1 MYAPVLA
8 VIAQMVWRGIV
19 RAATSPTGQKV
30 AVTAA
35 GHAAAVASN
44 NMIVYLR
51 AQGVTVP
58 QGVAEAVP
66 RAAALLAQ
74 SAGQRAFAG
83 DVAAAVVEQATGHR
97 VPTNAELHRYQAAVA
112 QANSALATPT
122 PYCAAPPSIAPLPAP
137 SNMEIQPT
145 NAYQGPNPMIKPPE
159 TRPQI
164 QYGNPNPLG

>member
-8 VIAQMVWRGIV
+8 LIAQVVWRGIV
-19 RAATSPTGQKV
+19 RAATSPTGQRV

-44 NMIVYLR
+44 NMIGYLR
-51 AQGVTVP
+51 AQGVAVP

-66 RAAALLAQ
+66 RAAAMLAQ

-97 VPTNAELHRYQAAVA
+97 VPTNADLHRYQAAVA
-112 QANSALATPT
+112 QANSAAAPT
-122 PYCAAPPSIAPLPAP
+122 PYSASPPSIAPLPMP
-137 SNMEIQPT
+137 SNVAIRPT